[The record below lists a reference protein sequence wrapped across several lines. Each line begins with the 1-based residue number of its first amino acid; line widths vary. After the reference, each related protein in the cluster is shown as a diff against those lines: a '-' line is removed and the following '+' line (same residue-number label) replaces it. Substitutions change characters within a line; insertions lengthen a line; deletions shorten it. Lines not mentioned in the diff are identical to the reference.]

1 VSRRTILLA
10 LGGGGAAVVGGL
22 IAVVVV
28 EDTLDQRRV
37 ERRVRQRLQAA
48 IPVGTPVWQAHAV
61 LDGIRPH
68 VDQRFNAA
76 FGNRT
81 GLDYLYLMWNEPAD
95 ALHRVEAAV
104 VHKDGAVTEVLVE
117 IDSSN
122 DPR

>member
-1 VSRRTILLA
+1 MSRRAILLA
-10 LGGGGAAVVGGL
+10 VGGGAAAVGGV
-22 IAVVVV
+22 IAVVVI
-28 EDTLDQRRV
+28 EQTLDQRRV

-81 GLDYLYLMWNEPAD
+81 GLDYLYLMWNEPAN

-104 VHKDGAVTEVLVE
+104 VHKDGAVTEILVE
-117 IDSSN
+117 IDASN